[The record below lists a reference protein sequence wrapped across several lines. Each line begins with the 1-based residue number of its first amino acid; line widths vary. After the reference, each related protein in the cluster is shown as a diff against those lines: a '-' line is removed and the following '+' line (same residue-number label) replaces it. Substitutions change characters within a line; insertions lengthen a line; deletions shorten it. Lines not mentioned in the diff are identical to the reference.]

1 MGFANCFK
9 YMVDLVVKIGCACE
23 YNNSSCLIIFNLNIT
38 SCVADGK
45 IQFANELNQKQKETL
60 NEFSVIIYE
69 KK

>member
-1 MGFANCFK
+1 M
-9 YMVDLVVKIGCACE
+9 
-23 YNNSSCLIIFNLNIT
+23 NIT